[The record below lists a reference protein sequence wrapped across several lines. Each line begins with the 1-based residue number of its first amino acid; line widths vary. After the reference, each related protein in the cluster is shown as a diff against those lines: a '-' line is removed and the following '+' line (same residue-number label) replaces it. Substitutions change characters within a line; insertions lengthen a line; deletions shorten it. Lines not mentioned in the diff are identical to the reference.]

1 MGNIGGELLIILIL
15 TLANGFFSG
24 SEIAIVSSRK
34 SRLQAKANS
43 GSRGARQALKL
54 QDSPDKFLATV
65 QVGISLIGTFSAAFG
80 GARIADILAVEL
92 RPAVGDS
99 ADTLA
104 LFIVVALLTYVSLVI
119 GELVPKRIGLQSA
132 EGWAVFAAPIMS
144 VLSVLARP
152 LVAVLTLSVNLITR
166 LLGQNKTDDGG
177 VTEEDIL
184 YMTRE
189 GQQSGGV
196 EGREAQ
202 LIHSVFRFTDRPVKT
217 VMTPRTAM
225 TAVALNTPLREVA
238 EICLKTQYSRL
249 PVYEG
254 TVDRII
260 GVLHAKD
267 VLRGIVLDD
276 IKTLEPPVQIRRLM
290 RQPAVI
296 TESAHI
302 DEALTTFRRRG
313 IHMAV
318 VIDEYGQT
326 AGIVTMEDLLEE
338 LVGEIKDEYDK
349 AERSSII
356 NRPDGS
362 WWVDGLEAID
372 KVCQK
377 INLPTPTETELNT
390 YTTLAGL
397 IQTRLDRIPDVGD
410 TLILG
415 DFTLEVADMDGR
427 RVDKVLIRRTEAKQ
441 ASPAQA
447 IQEEGQS

>member
-1 MGNIGGELLIILIL
+1 MGDIGGELLIILIL

-24 SEIAIVSSRK
+24 SEIAIVSARK
-34 SRLQAKANS
+34 SRLQAKANAGS
-43 GSRGARQALKL
+43 GGARQAIRL

-80 GARIADILAVEL
+80 GARLADILAEAL
-92 RPAVGDS
+92 RPSVGDS
-99 ADTLA
+99 AETLA
-104 LFIVVALLTYVSLVI
+104 LFLVVAFLTYLSLVI

-144 VLSVLARP
+144 LLSVFARP
-152 LVAVLTLSVNLITR
+152 LVAILTLSVNIITR
-166 LLGQNKTDDGG
+166 LLGQNKPENEG

-189 GQQSGGV
+189 GQQSGAV

-217 VMTPRTAM
+217 VMTPRTGL
-225 TAVALNTPLREVA
+225 TAVALDTPLKQVVDL
-238 EICLKTQYSRL
+238 CLHTQYSRL

-254 TVDRII
+254 TIDRVVGI
-260 GVLHAKD
+260 LHAKD
-267 VLRGIVLDD
+267 LLRGLLDED
-276 IKTLEPPVQIRRLM
+276 NQALEPAVQIRRLM

-296 TESAHI
+296 PETAHI
-302 DEALTTFRRRG
+302 DEALATFRRRG

-326 AGIVTMEDLLEE
+326 AGMVTMEDLLEE

-349 AERSSII
+349 SERSSII

-362 WWVDGLEAID
+362 WLVDGLEAID
-372 KVCQK
+372 KVAERVG
-377 INLPTPTETELNT
+377 LPTPAEAELNHF
-390 YTTLAGL
+390 TTLAGL
-397 IQTRLDRIPDVGD
+397 ILARLDRIPETGD
-410 TLILG
+410 TLTLG
-415 DFTLEVADMDGR
+415 DFVLEVIDMDGR
-427 RVDKVLIRRTEAKQ
+427 RIDKVLIRRTDGKSTAEDKA
-441 ASPAQA
+441 
-447 IQEEGQS
+447 

>member
-1 MGNIGGELLIILIL
+1 MGDIGGELIIILIL

-24 SEIAIVSSRK
+24 SEIAIVSARK

-80 GARIADILAVEL
+80 GARIAAILAVWL
-92 RPAVGDS
+92 RPSVGS
-99 ADTLA
+99 TADTLA
-104 LFIVVALLTYVSLVI
+104 LIIVVAFLTYVSLVI
-119 GELVPKRIGLQSA
+119 GELVPKQIGLQSA
-132 EGWAVFAAPIMS
+132 EGWAVFAAPIMR
-144 VLSVLARP
+144 VLSVITRP
-152 LVAVLTLSVNLITR
+152 LVVILTLSVNLIIWV
-166 LLGQNKTDDGG
+166 LGQNTPEENH

-202 LIHSVFRFTDRPVKT
+202 LIQNVFQFTDRQVKA
-217 VMTPRTAM
+217 VMTPRTAV
-225 TAVALNTPLREVA
+225 TGVEINTPLHEVA
-238 EICLKTQYSRL
+238 ALCTKTKYSRL

-254 TVDRII
+254 TIDRVVGI
-260 GVLHAKD
+260 LHAKD
-267 VLRGIVLDD
+267 MLRGILDHESQD
-276 IKTLEPPVQIRRLM
+276 FAADVQLRRLM
-290 RQPAVI
+290 RQPAAIPENVP
-296 TESAHI
+296 I
-302 DEALTTFRRRG
+302 DETLTTFRRRG

-356 NRPDGS
+356 NRADGS

-377 INLPTPTETELNT
+377 VGLPAPTEDELNT

-397 IQTRLDRIPDVGD
+397 LLTRLDRIPDVGD
-410 TLILG
+410 TLIVG
-415 DFTLEVADMDGR
+415 DFTLEVSDMDGR
-427 RVDKVLIRRTEAKQ
+427 RIDKILIRRTEAKQ
-441 ASPAQA
+441 HPSNLTESQP
-447 IQEEGQS
+447 